1 MYRLE
6 GEGFPTIPLLIE
18 HLLQSKQPITRKSG
32 IILARAVPKVMA
44 GSGEGDE
51 SPEHGAT
58 LPVPFSCPWRDW
70 EPQARF
76 SSLLGGPEG
85 WEPPSRAA

>member
-18 HLLQSKQPITRKSG
+18 HLLQSQQPITRKSG
-32 IILARAVPKVMA
+32 IILAKAVPKVTA
-44 GSGEGDE
+44 GSGEEDK
-51 SPEHGAT
+51 SPAHGAA
-58 LPVPFSCPWRDW
+58 LPDPFSCPRLGW

-76 SSLLGGPEG
+76 SSQTG
-85 WEPPSRAA
+85 